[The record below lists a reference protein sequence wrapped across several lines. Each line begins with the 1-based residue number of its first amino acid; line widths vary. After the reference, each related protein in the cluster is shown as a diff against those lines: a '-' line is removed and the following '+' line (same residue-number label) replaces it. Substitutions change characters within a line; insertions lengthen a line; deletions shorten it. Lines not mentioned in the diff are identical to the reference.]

1 MHGLNTNTSIPIF
14 SAFIGGDNLDYAY
27 DIITDTSSFS
37 ANIFVCGATRSI
49 NLPST
54 PGAYNLNP
62 NVNISTKYD
71 VSVFSLSADGS
82 NLLALTYLGGDESDY
97 AYAIDRQSN
106 GNIVITGETRSTN
119 FPTTP
124 GAYSTTP
131 NTGLN
136 SENIFVSILNPSL
149 SNLVAS
155 TYIGGSTGEV
165 AYALTISYGN
175 QVIIAGYAKSTDYP
189 TVSGGFSSTNSGLN
203 DTFVSIFSNVLST
216 LEAST

>member
-1 MHGLNTNTSIPIF
+1 M
-14 SAFIGGDNLDYAY
+14 
-27 DIITDTSSFS
+27 
-37 ANIFVCGATRSI
+37 
-49 NLPST
+49 
-54 PGAYNLNP
+54 
-62 NVNISTKYD
+62 
-71 VSVFSLSADGS
+71 
-82 NLLALTYLGGDESDY
+82 
-97 AYAIDRQSN
+97 
-106 GNIVITGETRSTN
+106 ITGETRSTN

-203 DTFVSIFSNVLST
+203 DAIVSIFSNVLST
-216 LEAST
+216 LEAPTYFGGIGHDYILDFALQQSSFLAVGYTYSNNLPTTPGCYDNSYNGQKDAFLAVFGVPPGGSNAGLMYSTYIGG